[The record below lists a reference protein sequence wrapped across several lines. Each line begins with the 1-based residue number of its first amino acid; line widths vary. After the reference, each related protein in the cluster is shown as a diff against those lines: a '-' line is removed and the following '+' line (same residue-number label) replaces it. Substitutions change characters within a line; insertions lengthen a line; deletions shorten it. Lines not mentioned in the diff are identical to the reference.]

1 VVSTREDRRYYLGYG
16 TLGAMARRV
25 GVTVDCSSPAK
36 LAAFWRDLLD
46 YIDDPPPEGYRSW
59 EEYDRV
65 NDVSQEMAD
74 AGATI
79 IDPHGLGP
87 RVFFQRVP
95 EPKLV
100 KNRVH
105 LDIAVATAPPGE
117 KRIAQIRQFA
127 QQLVERGA
135 TWAAESGDPLDFF
148 VVLRDPEGNEFCLV

>member
-1 VVSTREDRRYYLGYG
+1 
-16 TLGAMARRV
+16 
-25 GVTVDCSSPAK
+25 VTVDCASPTR

-46 YIDDPPPEGYRSW
+46 YIDDPPPAGYRSW

-65 NDVSQEMAD
+65 NAVPPETIA

-79 IDPHGLGP
+79 VDPRGIGP

-105 LDIAVATAPPGE
+105 LDVAVATAPPGTE
-117 KRIAQIRQFA
+117 RITQIRQFA
-127 QQLVERGA
+127 RELVARGA
-135 TWAAESGDPLDFF
+135 TWAAESGDPQDFF
-148 VVLRDPEGNEFCLV
+148 IVLRDPEGNEFCLV

>member
-1 VVSTREDRRYYLGYG
+1 MVPVREYRHPCLGCG
-16 TLGAMARRV
+16 TLDAMARRV
-25 GVTVDCSSPAK
+25 GVTVDCASPAR
-36 LAAFWRDLLD
+36 LATFWRDLLD

-65 NDVSQEMAD
+65 NDVPQETIE

-79 IDPHGLGP
+79 IDPRGIGP
-87 RVFFQRVP
+87 RLFFQRVP

-105 LDIAVATAPPGE
+105 LDVAVATAPPGKE
-117 KRIAQIRQFA
+117 RIAQIRRLA
-127 QQLVERGA
+127 RQLVERGA
-135 TWAAESGDPLDFF
+135 TWAAESGDPQDFF